1 MPKSHADDELPGR
14 NTPHADPLTYPE
26 NALLGVLDTP
36 EQVKCALDALSGPF
50 LETEVEVLCGEGQ
63 ADRLRTATGRTG
75 LLDKALR
82 VVQSFGMWNDEL
94 EAKAQYEKALRDGHL
109 VVLVEAQ
116 SDERKQLAIEALKG
130 CGGHFINYFGK
141 FTRERIAPW
150 TTAGSGP
157 GSTTTRK

>member
-1 MPKSHADDELPGR
+1 MPKSHADDESPGGS
-14 NTPHADPLTYPE
+14 TPDAGSPTYPE

-36 EQVKCALDALSGPF
+36 EQVRCALDALSGPF
-50 LETEVEVLCGEGQ
+50 LEAEIEVLCGEGQ
-63 ADRLRTATGRTG
+63 ADRLRATTGRTG
-75 LLDKALR
+75 LLDQALR
-82 VVQSFGMWNDEL
+82 VVQGLGMWNDEL
-94 EAKAQYEKALRDGHL
+94 EVKAQYEQALRDGHI

-116 SDERKQLAIEALKG
+116 SDDRKQLAVDALKG

>member
-1 MPKSHADDELPGR
+1 MPKSHADDKSPGR
-14 NTPHADPLTYPE
+14 STPHAGQPTYPE
-26 NALLGVLDTP
+26 HALLGVLDTP

-50 LETEVEVLCGEGQ
+50 LETEIEFLCGEAQ
-63 ADRLRTATGRTG
+63 ADRLRTTTGRTG

-82 VVQSFGMWNDEL
+82 VVQSLGMWNDEL
-94 EAKAQYEKALRDGHL
+94 EVKAQYEKALRDGHI

-116 SDERKQLAIEALKG
+116 SDDRKQLAVEALKG

-150 TTAGSGP
+150 TTAQPAP